1 VKEKAGLP
9 NWSVVSA
16 KLNCQ
21 LPICRQRQEY
31 WDASFEESTYCRI
44 QAAIAVEK
52 IPKRAGLSLT
62 SLRDSDESI
71 EWG

>member
-1 VKEKAGLP
+1 LVRGVSKVKLP
-9 NWSVVSA
+9 A
-16 KLNCQ
+16 A
-21 LPICRQRQEY
+21 ICGQRQEY

-62 SLRDSDESI
+62 SQRDSDESI